1 MAVAFLLKNFMTITI
16 SNSHTSSELNY
27 HESQDLI
34 KLIGGIRSL
43 KNVFYMS
50 RQI

>member
-1 MAVAFLLKNFMTITI
+1 MTITI
-16 SNSHTSSELNY
+16 PHSHTTSELNY
-27 HESQDLI
+27 DESQNLM
-34 KLIGGIRSL
+34 KLIGGIYSI

>member
-1 MAVAFLLKNFMTITI
+1 MAAAI
-16 SNSHTSSELNY
+16 SNSHTTSESNY
-27 HESQDLI
+27 YESQKLM
-34 KLIGGIRSL
+34 KLIGGLHCI

>member
-1 MAVAFLLKNFMTITI
+1 MTITI
-16 SNSHTSSELNY
+16 SNSHTTSELNY
-27 HESQDLI
+27 HEPQNLI
-34 KLIGGIRSL
+34 KLIGRTDSI